1 MIKPHTILPSDL
13 IIHDDGS
20 VFHLRLRP
28 GQLADTVI
36 LVGDPGRVERVASH
50 FDMRECSV
58 SNREYTAVTGA
69 FRGRRMTVLST
80 GIGAGNIDIVM
91 TELDALANV
100 DFATRTERPDRRRL
114 TLLRLGTCGALQPDI
129 GIGET
134 IFSRTSAG
142 FDGLLNFYAGRDS
155 VCDLGM
161 EAAFVAHTGWDT
173 SLARPYFVHA
183 SERLA
188 ALFSET
194 TRTGITATAPGF
206 YAPQGRQVRLQPA
219 DLQRNEKIESFD
231 FEGYKF
237 MNFEMESA
245 PLTGL
250 ARLMGHDAATLCT
263 VIAQRVA
270 GEASPDYQPFVDKM
284 IVMSLEKLASI

>member
-1 MIKPHTILPSDL
+1 MTKPHAILPSDL

-36 LVGDPGRVERVASH
+36 LVGDPGRVERVAGH
-50 FDMRECSV
+50 FEARECHV

-69 FRGRRMTVLST
+69 FRGKRMTVLST
-80 GIGAGNIDIVM
+80 GIGAGNVDIVM
-91 TELDALANV
+91 TELDALANI

-129 GIGET
+129 RIGDW

-142 FDGLLNFYAGRDS
+142 FDGLLNFYAGRDG
-155 VCDLGM
+155 VCDLRM
-161 EAAFVAHTGWDT
+161 EAAFVAHTGWNA
-173 SLARPYFVHA
+173 SLARPCFVHA

-188 ALFSET
+188 ALFAET
-194 TRTGITATAPGF
+194 TRVGITATAPGF
-206 YAPQGRQVRLQPA
+206 YAPQGRRVRLQPA
-219 DLQRNEKIESFD
+219 DPQCNEKIESFD
-231 FEGYKF
+231 YEGYKF
-237 MNFEMESA
+237 ANYEMESA

-250 ARLMGHDAATLCT
+250 ARLMGHDAATICT

-270 GEASPDYQPFVDKM
+270 GKAKSDYQPFVDKM